1 MIWANTKVI
10 DFELKESV
18 NPETQMIGLFFM
30 RIRDFE
36 ERDRCDS
43 EGDEHQNQSV
53 SDGGGN
59 NFMFDIKIYLNIMR
73 SSAHKGG
80 ERAYQNERIGAG
92 GIH

>member
-1 MIWANTKVI
+1 MILANTKVI

-43 EGDEHQNQSV
+43 DGDEHQNQSV
-53 SDGGGN
+53 SDGVG
-59 NFMFDIKIYLNIMR
+59 
-73 SSAHKGG
+73 
-80 ERAYQNERIGAG
+80 
-92 GIH
+92 